1 MSGVNLNTGQNRHCM
16 ESGIPCS
23 GQIACTGEPFHDN
36 AGTRL
41 VCRTPCLKPDTGTSL
56 LYCMTIRLLHKF
68 LHLFQ
73 TRRYRTST
81 KYTENNHVVRKNGK
95 IHRIAK
101 TQIIRQT
108 VLAEKCGKTGTK
120 NFWNN
125 GRQAAQITGKPVF
138 KSWTPHEIDFCNS
151 RSTSLSCPWGRS
163 NRHPDCFSGLWKR
176 QLSEKQWLM
185 LPNEHRFLS
194 HASCFFRRIFHWILH
209 KNMNLIFI
217 FLEDFTFW
225 TADTIRFVELVLCN

>member
-1 MSGVNLNTGQNRHCM
+1 MTITGTDMSGVNLNTGQNRHCM
-16 ESGIPCS
+16 ESDIPCS
-23 GQIACTGEPFHDN
+23 GQIACTGEPLHDN

-101 TQIIRQT
+101 TQITRQT
-108 VLAEKCGKTGTK
+108 VLPEKCGKTTSFAPLYMFEKTSSFTVILTFRHHRKIQIPLPGT
-120 NFWNN
+120 
-125 GRQAAQITGKPVF
+125 
-138 KSWTPHEIDFCNS
+138 
-151 RSTSLSCPWGRS
+151 
-163 NRHPDCFSGLWKR
+163 
-176 QLSEKQWLM
+176 
-185 LPNEHRFLS
+185 
-194 HASCFFRRIFHWILH
+194 
-209 KNMNLIFI
+209 
-217 FLEDFTFW
+217 
-225 TADTIRFVELVLCN
+225 